1 MGSSASVVLWLL
13 SDIQFEGPYKGLPA
27 KAYG

>member
-1 MGSSASVVLWLL
+1 MDSSASVVLWLL
-13 SDIQFEGPYKGLPA
+13 SEVAFGAPYKGVPA